1 MDEELRERIGEKER
15 DRKRIRNRNGNQ
27 SGID

>member
-1 MDEELRERIGEKER
+1 MDEKLRERIGKKER

-27 SGID
+27 GGID